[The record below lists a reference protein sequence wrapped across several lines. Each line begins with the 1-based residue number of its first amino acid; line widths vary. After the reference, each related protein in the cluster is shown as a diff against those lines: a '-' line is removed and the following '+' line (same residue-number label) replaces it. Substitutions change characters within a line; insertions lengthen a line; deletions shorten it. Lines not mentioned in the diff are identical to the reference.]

1 MSCRHKTEI
10 LDSLCVVPY
19 SRNVLFK
26 FILFYII
33 KNSVIAQLYGCLK
46 LNCKQANVVKIQSK
60 KNSPQTK
67 QNPFI
72 LSLNQYL
79 YTVD

>member
-10 LDSLCVVPY
+10 LDSVCVVPY

-33 KNSVIAQLYGCLK
+33 KNSVIAQLYGCLN
-46 LNCKQANVVKIQSK
+46 LNCKQANVVKIQCK

-72 LSLNQYL
+72 HSLNQYL

>member
-10 LDSLCVVPY
+10 LDSLCVDTY
-19 SRNVLFK
+19 SRIVLFK
-26 FILFYII
+26 FILFYI

-46 LNCKQANVVKIQSK
+46 LNCKQANVVKIQCK
-60 KNSPQTK
+60 KNFPQTK

-79 YTVD
+79 YSHG

>member
-10 LDSLCVVPY
+10 LDSLCVDTY
-19 SRNVLFK
+19 SRIVLFK
-26 FILFYII
+26 FILFYI

-46 LNCKQANVVKIQSK
+46 LNCKQANVVKIQCK